1 MAKEHR
7 QATPTHEEA
16 APPPPSRPAPGAGE
30 MENILGSRLA
40 TVAVVGI
47 GVALIEVEWI
57 PGMLIGIG
65 AMLAPNLLK
74 RLGSGLRPVVKGA
87 VSAAYA
93 LVEKTKETV
102 AEAGEEYQDIVA
114 EVATEHH
121 SRKPGPQHG

>member
-7 QATPTHEEA
+7 QVTPTHEEA
-16 APPPPSRPAPGAGE
+16 APLPPSRPAPGAGE
-30 MENILGSRLA
+30 MENIFGSRLA

-65 AMLAPNLLK
+65 AMLAPKFLN
-74 RLGSGLRPVVKGA
+74 RVGAGLRPVVKGA
-87 VSAAYA
+87 MSAAYA

-102 AEAGEEYQDIVA
+102 AEASEQYQDIVA
-114 EVATEHH
+114 EVASEHH